1 MFLTAKEAV
10 QQGLMYVSES
20 KEAFPQ
26 CNALISSVPVQFVSK
41 SKKIF
46 PQCDALVITIPVKS
60 VSNSKEILQ
69 HCNAL
74 THALSMIDSS

>member
-1 MFLTAKEAV
+1 MSIKKLTFFNCERTV

-46 PQCDALVITIPVKS
+46 PQCNALVITVPVKS
-60 VSNSKEILQ
+60 VSKSKKILNIM
-69 HCNAL
+69 HL
-74 THALSMIDSS
+74 